1 MVTWSLFCSVSR
13 GTGSWVIW
21 CAGWEFSHPFR
32 SKGPGEAAELR
43 TSPGLLCA
51 PGSTRTTST
60 AWVSATWHGHPRGFS
75 RNCKYFDNPDC
86 LRVSG
91 CCGLERTAEQIKYR
105 RRFCF
110 PLCFQESLAQTELNE
125 PELMEPRLKSSCCV
139 LLLGNPLPAPRNST
153 VTPQFGYRGL
163 SKVTACCQLA
173 GEGCTTGSRSIALP
187 GAPKSTAQELPRAE
201 GQGAKSLLGQLGC
214 NPFYSPCF

>member
-1 MVTWSLFCSVSR
+1 MRPQSSGRALGCFL
-13 GTGSWVIW
+13 
-21 CAGWEFSHPFR
+21 P
-32 SKGPGEAAELR
+32 PAAPEQPHL
-43 TSPGLLCA
+43 
-51 PGSTRTTST
+51 
-60 AWVSATWHGHPRGFS
+60 HGHPRGLS

-105 RRFCF
+105 QRFCF

-139 LLLGNPLPAPRNST
+139 LLLGNPLPAPRDSAI
-153 VTPQFGYRGL
+153 TPQFGYRGL

-173 GEGCTTGSRSIALP
+173 GEGCTTGSRNIALP
-187 GAPKSTAQELPRAE
+187 GAPRSTAQELPRAE
-201 GQGAKSLLGQLGC
+201 GQGARSLLGQLGC
-214 NPFYSPCF
+214 NSFYSPCF